1 MTHLLP
7 QLPSD
12 TNKGLQPSP
21 SQRASTPRGN
31 VTARGQDGLGAGTP
45 TLLGDPS
52 PGCLQPLSPPDGPT
66 SRPAAALLGP
76 VLGA

>member
-7 QLPSD
+7 RLPSD

-31 VTARGQDGLGAGTP
+31 VTARAQDGLGAGTL
-45 TLLGDPS
+45 TLLGDHS
-52 PGCLQPLSPPDGPT
+52 LGCLQPPSPPDGAT
-66 SRPAAALLGP
+66 SRPAAAFLGP
-76 VLGA
+76 VPGA